1 VYKRQLRRTACPAL
15 SGIFVHLLRWIFD
28 GAAVAAARKS
38 NAADGKIDKEVWL
51 KVNVSVYW
59 CSFVFVEN
67 LRNLKNFPPFF

>member
-1 VYKRQLRRTACPAL
+1 MISGEPPQNICSSARR
-15 SGIFVHLLRWIFD
+15 IFD